1 MMARWIPV
9 LVLLLIAPMVSAQS
23 YPALHDITGVSSFL
37 NIRQGPGTGFA
48 KVGKFQPG
56 DTGIEVTG
64 VNEAGTWG
72 RINHQEQT
80 AWVFLTYLARQPDD
94 PNLPLTGS
102 FRCFGTEPFWALA
115 VTQGDTAVL
124 KTPSGPDQSFPVG
137 TLAAASNRTE
147 PWLLDMGADAAAV
160 IHRADCSDGMSDLS
174 YGLAVGLLTG
184 SGPRTLME
192 GCCSLATN

>member
-23 YPALHDITGVSSFL
+23 YPAVHDITGVTSIPVS
-37 NIRQGPGTGFA
+37 PGR
-48 KVGKFQPG
+48 FQPG

-94 PNLPLTGS
+94 PNHPLTGS
-102 FRCFGTEPFWALA
+102 FRCFGTEPFWALE
-115 VTQGDTAVL
+115 VTQGDTAVI
-124 KTPSGPDQSFPVG
+124 KTPSGPDQTFPVG

-160 IHRADCSDGMSDLS
+160 IHRADCSDGMSDQS

-184 SGPRTLME
+184 SGPRTLMD
-192 GCCSLATN
+192 GCCSLAAN